1 MEFGVNKVFVSLSA
15 DDVKI
20 GSKGYCADS
29 LVNLKTRVEHED
41 KLAYGE
47 VTRIHDKDYLYRFR
61 IDNIIDK
68 VFFYLVKEPEEKKFH
83 PYSNPDE
90 MIEDF
95 KKRYNS
101 YGGWSG
107 KDNPMYNPLIW
118 IKSKDTGFRYLVTDY
133 GDDNNCGHY
142 NKSCIWIGTISL
154 GFTELFDDYTYL
166 DGTPCGI
173 MEK

>member
-1 MEFGVNKVFVSLSA
+1 MKFDVNKVFVSLSA

-20 GSKGYCADS
+20 GSKGYYADS
-29 LVNLKTRVEHED
+29 LLNLKTRVEHED

-47 VTRIHDKDYLYRFR
+47 VTRIHDKDCLYRFR

-68 VFFYLVKEPEEKKFH
+68 VFFYLVEGPEEKKFR
-83 PYSNPDE
+83 PYKDTDE

-95 KKRYNS
+95 KRRYSS

-107 KDNPMYNPLIW
+107 EDNPMYNPMIWVKAKGAEKNKYLI
-118 IKSKDTGFRYLVTDY
+118 TRFHENTNVTMNFGRDVY
-133 GDDNNCGHY
+133 
-142 NKSCIWIGTISL
+142 TASL
-154 GFTELFDDYTYL
+154 PILLDDYTYL

-173 MEK
+173 IEE

>member
-1 MEFGVNKVFVSLSA
+1 MEFDVNKVFVSLSA

-20 GSKGYCADS
+20 GSSGYCADS
-29 LVNLKTRVEHED
+29 LTDLKMRVEHED
-41 KLAYGE
+41 ELAYGE
-47 VTRIHDKDYLYRFR
+47 VTRIHGKDCLYRFR

-68 VFFYLVKEPEEKKFH
+68 AFFYLVEEPKENRFR

-107 KDNPMYNPLIW
+107 KDNPMYNPIIWVKHKETNSSALITFF
-118 IKSKDTGFRYLVTDY
+118 SKITNAVTFADS
-133 GDDNNCGHY
+133 DNPH
-142 NKSCIWIGTISL
+142 SL
-154 GFTELFDDYTYL
+154 GILFEQFVYL
-166 DGTPCGI
+166 DGSPCGI
-173 MEK
+173 MEE

>member
-1 MEFGVNKVFVSLSA
+1 MEFDVNKVFVSLSA

-20 GSKGYCADS
+20 GSKGYYADS
-29 LVNLKTRVEHED
+29 LVNLKTQVEHED

-47 VTRIHDKDYLYRFR
+47 VTRIHDKDCLYRFR

-68 VFFYLVKEPEEKKFH
+68 AFFYLVEEFTEEKFR
-83 PYSNPDE
+83 PYSNPEE

-95 KKRYNS
+95 KKRYNA

-118 IKSKDTGFRYLVTDY
+118 VKSKTTGFRHLVTDY
-133 GDDNNCGHY
+133 GDDDNCDY
-142 NKSCIWIGTISL
+142 CNRSCIWIGSFSL
-154 GFTELFDDYTYL
+154 GFKELFDKYTYL

-173 MEK
+173 EEK